1 MSDERKMITPSELK
15 VGQENVV
22 VYSKGNH
29 VVIVPDREGNGKG
42 DLSRLPPAKQKILAA
57 PNKNGVR
64 VYPRVIGT
72 DTHSTLVP
80 SGKKVLDEIAAKG
93 YFEST
98 RGVSF
103 NERQ

>member
-1 MSDERKMITPSELK
+1 MSDDRKMITHSDLK
-15 VGQENVV
+15 PGHRKVV
-22 VYSKGNH
+22 VYSKGDH
-29 VVIVPDREGNGKG
+29 VVIVPDTAWDMKG
-42 DLSRLPPAKQKILAA
+42 DLSRLPPAKQKTLVA

-64 VYPRVIGT
+64 VYQRVIGSNT
-72 DTHSTLVP
+72 RSTLVP
-80 SGKKVLDEIAAKG
+80 SGKKVLDESAAKG